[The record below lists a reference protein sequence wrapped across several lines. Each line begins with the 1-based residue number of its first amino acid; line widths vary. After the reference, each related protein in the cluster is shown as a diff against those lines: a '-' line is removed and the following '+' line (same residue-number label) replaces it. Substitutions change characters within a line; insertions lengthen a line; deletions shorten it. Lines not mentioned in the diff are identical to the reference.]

1 MCYDY
6 FLSDGVTSTRD
17 IVAHFPP
24 HFKGIVFDVTRVSS
38 AEFNYQTLER
48 CKNGYI
54 MSGKYQ
60 GSVVSFE
67 TVPVVVFVNF
77 YPDKGK
83 LSEDRWDIH
92 NIDLADNN
100 VSTQKI
106 QETFPF
112 EKRKVISIIDE
123 ETEVQTPQSADA
135 TS

>member
-1 MCYDY
+1 
-6 FLSDGVTSTRD
+6 
-17 IVAHFPP
+17 
-24 HFKGIVFDVTRVSS
+24 
-38 AEFNYQTLER
+38 
-48 CKNGYI
+48 

-67 TVPVVVFVNF
+67 TVPVVVFANF
-77 YPDKGK
+77 YPDK
-83 LSEDRWDIH
+83 DRWDIH

-112 EKRKVISIIDE
+112 EKRNVISIIDE
-123 ETEVQTPQSADA
+123 GAKVQTPQSADA

>member
-1 MCYDY
+1 
-6 FLSDGVTSTRD
+6 
-17 IVAHFPP
+17 
-24 HFKGIVFDVTRVSS
+24 
-38 AEFNYQTLER
+38 
-48 CKNGYI
+48 

-67 TVPVVVFVNF
+67 TVPVVVFANF